1 MDSINF
7 IAISTCNKLKI
18 LFKNSLLIFSLEKQ
32 KSKNFSIQ
40 FEYPSKVDCFSFQYC
55 KS

>member
-18 LFKNSLLIFSLEKQ
+18 LFKNSLLFSHEKQ
-32 KSKNFSIQ
+32 KSKNFRIQ